1 MLLGIVCAA
10 LAAVGADSTTDS
22 AYRAQIEAWRA
33 AREASLK
40 ADGGWLTVAGLFW
53 LKDGPNS
60 FGSTPDNDIRLPASA
75 PARAGVFLAEPGRVR
90 LRLEAGVAA
99 QLAGQ
104 AVTEAEL
111 WPDSEN
117 VLVLGRL
124 TLQLIERG
132 GRRAIRLK
140 DIDSPARRAFQ
151 GLAWFPVDEA
161 YRVTARFLPSEPPQR
176 LPIVNV
182 LGQVV
187 DMPSPGVAVF
197 ELGGRELRL
206 TPVLES
212 PEAKELFFIF
222 RDETSGRET
231 YGAGRYL
238 YAAPAVDGRLVLD
251 FNKAYSPP
259 CAFTEFATCPL
270 PPPQNRLRLR
280 VEAGERSPGPAHDA
294 GRGPDPP
301 RFGETLDATAE
312 TASGDPG
319 PATVAIPP
327 ARVLSLAGGADN
339 VFRTL
344 QTLPGV
350 AGAEEF
356 GSRLS
361 VRGGSPDQNSMRS
374 GLAMRRRLGGNA
386 VRLGPAAYDHEA
398 LTCCGV

>member
-10 LAAVGADSTTDS
+10 LAAVGAGSTTDS
-22 AYRAQIEAWRA
+22 IYRAQIEAWRV

-53 LKDGPNS
+53 LKDGPSS
-60 FGSTPDNDIRLPASA
+60 FGSAPDNDIRLPASA
-75 PARAGVFLAEPGRVR
+75 PARAGVFVVEPNRVR
-90 LRLEAGVAA
+90 FRLEAGVAA

-111 WPDSEN
+111 RPDGED
-117 VLVLGRL
+117 VLALGRL

-140 DIDSPARRAFQ
+140 DMDSAARRAFQ
-151 GLAWFPVDEA
+151 GLSWYAVDAA
-161 YRVTARFLPSEPPQR
+161 YCVTARFLRSEPPQR
-176 LPIVNV
+176 ISVVNI

-187 DMPSPGVAVF
+187 EMLSPGVAVF
-197 ELGGRELRL
+197 ELGGRDFRL

-212 PEAKELFFIF
+212 PEANELFFMF

-251 FNKAYSPP
+251 FNKAHSPP

-280 VEAGERSPGPAHDA
+280 VEAGERSPGKAHDA

-301 RFGETLDATAE
+301 RFNGTPDVTAE
-312 TASGDPG
+312 TTSELAYSRG
-319 PATVAIPP
+319 AHRRHAVAAFAGRPHALLTG
-327 ARVLSLAGGADN
+327 ARGRQIL
-339 VFRTL
+339 R
-344 QTLPGV
+344 
-350 AGAEEF
+350 
-356 GSRLS
+356 
-361 VRGGSPDQNSMRS
+361 
-374 GLAMRRRLGGNA
+374 
-386 VRLGPAAYDHEA
+386 
-398 LTCCGV
+398 